1 MNVFQS
7 LVIIVLTLALPFG
20 QRWCPGCAL
29 VTAQGPRDQDGP
41 CTKCRQHCPQPL
53 PEWPRGKTPWGG
65 HSCCLLPA
73 GSLSLSFP
81 SQVWSEERAVCD
93 DGHADRLQLPADLLE
108 ELWDVYRAVF
118 PCRHGPDFQLC
129 GSICPG
135 YGHQFG
141 VEYLILCFTIIPP
154 PTFWGQLWC
163 PSWEV
168 VSGNANQ
175 GSLVDPISRHGNWVL
190 QVPT

>member
-1 MNVFQS
+1 MYELKYNECVSVPCDHCVNSGTTSWATLVPRLCISNS
-7 LVIIVLTLALPFG
+7 LGTD
-20 QRWCPGCAL
+20 RPGRPPHQ
-29 VTAQGPRDQDGP
+29 VPW
-41 CTKCRQHCPQPL
+41 QHCLQPL
-53 PEWPRGKTPWGG
+53 PEWPRGKPHLGG
-65 HSCCLLPA
+65 ASSCCLIPA

-118 PCRHGPDFQLC
+118 PCRHGPDLQLC

-141 VEYLILCFTIIPP
+141 VEYLILFHHH
-154 PTFWGQLWC
+154 PTTHFLGTAVMSLWGGGLWQC
-163 PSWEV
+163 QP
-168 VSGNANQ
+168 GILGGPN
-175 GSLVDPISRHGNWVL
+175 
-190 QVPT
+190 